1 MDFSVTI
8 DYLRGRTEETPF
20 PAATPSGPMRHS
32 VSEVETIKMAKQHE
46 FPMVPMKG
54 VPKRK
59 LPQIAEENKKKRS
72 KISVI

>member
-20 PAATPSGPMRHS
+20 PAATPSGSMQHS
-32 VSEVETIKMAKQHE
+32 RSELETIKEAKQHE
-46 FPMVPMKG
+46 FPIVPMKG

-59 LPQIAEENKKKRS
+59 LPQLAPENKKKRS